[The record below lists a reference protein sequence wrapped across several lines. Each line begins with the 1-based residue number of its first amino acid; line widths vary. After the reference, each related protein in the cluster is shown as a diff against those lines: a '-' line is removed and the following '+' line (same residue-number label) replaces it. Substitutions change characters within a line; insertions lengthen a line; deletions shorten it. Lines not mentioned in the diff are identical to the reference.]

1 MFDIFKKNNEKIYA
15 PVSGKLIDMSD
26 VNDVAFA
33 KKALGDG
40 VAIIPNENIIKA
52 PCDGIL
58 NMIFRTKH
66 AFGIKASN
74 GMELLIH
81 IGIDTVELNGNG
93 FKCFKNVN
101 QKVKKGDP
109 IIEFSPI
116 LLKDFDKTVIIAVS
130 NHDEFEKINIGNNI
144 DTNDTIM
151 IKK

>member
-1 MFDIFKKNNEKIYA
+1 MA
-15 PVSGKLIDMSD
+15 MGL
-26 VNDVAFA
+26 
-33 KKALGDG
+33 
-40 VAIIPNENIIKA
+40 
-52 PCDGIL
+52 
-58 NMIFRTKH
+58 
-66 AFGIKASN
+66 
-74 GMELLIH
+74 
-81 IGIDTVELNGNG
+81 
-93 FKCFKNVN
+93 KCFKNVN